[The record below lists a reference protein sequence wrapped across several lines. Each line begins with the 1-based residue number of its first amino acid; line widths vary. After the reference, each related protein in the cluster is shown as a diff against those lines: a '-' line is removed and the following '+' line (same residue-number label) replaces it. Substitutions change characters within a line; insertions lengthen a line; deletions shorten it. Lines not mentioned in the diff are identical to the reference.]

1 MRADVFVMSAS
12 RMRFTRCPARE
23 KSRRCPARK
32 KGGWL
37 LLLALVLI
45 AGCETPTEI
54 VDIRR
59 DAGPQAECRAV
70 EVGAVACEGEMSL
83 RCDESGHVNERID
96 CAERGQVCVPRL
108 GCSMC
113 APYRV
118 RCDGELVLRCNAAG
132 TAETEEATCDAAAG
146 LHCSPLGCQPLCAQ
160 AEEAHSYLGCAYYAV
175 PTTNSYLDPV
185 FYFAV
190 AIANPQLVPAEVT
203 IDGGADVHEVRTIEP
218 GALEL
223 VRLPWIESLRQPV
236 VAEDHFSVRATV
248 PAYRIESN
256 VPVTVH
262 QFNPLTFSEPV
273 NCTSGS
279 EGGRCFSYT
288 NDASLL
294 LPTHALTGS
303 YLLMSRAAHLVTAGT
318 ARSASPGFVT
328 IVGAGTETIP
338 VTVRTHAY
346 IAGGIDGVMQR
357 HVPGENFTL
366 MLAPGEV
373 IQLVTEVPARCPV
386 TPVFDGVNEVCPLGS
401 DYDLTGT
408 EVVANGPIA
417 VFAGHNCAFAPFDRW
432 ACDHLE
438 EQIFPSEAL
447 GLSVVAPMS
456 MQQRG
461 EPHLLRVVSAAN
473 GNVITFS
480 PTREDAP
487 SIVLNRGE
495 FTEIVMSVPMRV
507 TGTAPLLA
515 ARFFVGQDY
524 NGLGSSGRAATG
536 DPSMGLLV
544 PDEQW
549 RREYVFLAPA
559 TYTTTFVD
567 IIAPAT
573 ARVELDA
580 QVVGAFRAAAG
591 TGFSIARV
599 ALRPGVHR
607 ITANYPVGVQVYG
620 YAPYTSYLVPGGLD
634 LVEIAEPL

>member
-1 MRADVFVMSAS
+1 
-12 RMRFTRCPARE
+12 MRFSFFPARE
-23 KSRRCPARK
+23 TSEF
-32 KGGWL
+32 
-37 LLLALVLI
+37 LLALVLLT
-45 AGCETPTEI
+45 GCETPTEI
-54 VDIRR
+54 MDIRR
-59 DAGPQAECRAV
+59 DAGPQAECLDIEA
-70 EVGAVACEGEMSL
+70 GAVACEGAMAL
-83 RCDESGHVNERID
+83 RCDDNGRVNERID
-96 CAERGQVCVPRL
+96 CAERGQLCVPRL

-113 APYRV
+113 EPHRV
-118 RCDGELVLRCNAAG
+118 RCDGELVLRCNSSG

-146 LHCSPLGCQPLCAQ
+146 LHCSPLGCQQLCAQ
-160 AEEAHSYLGCAYYAV
+160 AEEANSYLGCAYYAV
-175 PTTNSYLDPV
+175 PTTNSYLDAA

-203 IDGGADVHEVRTIEP
+203 IAGGADVREGRTIAP
-218 GALEL
+218 GELEL

-236 VAEDHFSVRATV
+236 VAEDHFSIRATV

-273 NCTSGS
+273 NCASGS

-303 YLLMSRAAHLVTAGT
+303 YLLMSRAAHLVTSGAS
-318 ARSASPGFVT
+318 RSASPGFVT
-328 IVGAGTETIP
+328 IIGAGTEPVP

-346 IAGGIDGVMQR
+346 IAGGIDGVMPR

-366 MLAPGEV
+366 TLAPGEV
-373 IQLVTEVPARCPV
+373 VQLVTEVPATCPV
-386 TPVFDGVNEVCPLGS
+386 APLVDGSTSYCPLGT

-417 VFAGHNCAFAPFDRW
+417 VFAGHNCAFVPFDRW

-447 GLSVVAPMS
+447 GTSVVAPMS

-461 EPHLLRVVSAAN
+461 EPHLLRIVSAAN
-473 GNVITFS
+473 DNVIAFS
-480 PTREDAP
+480 PTREDVP
-487 SIVLNRGE
+487 PIVLNRGE
-495 FTEIVMSVPMRV
+495 FTEIVMSVPTRV

-524 NGLGSSGRAATG
+524 RGRGSSGGAASG

-549 RREYVFLAPA
+549 RSEYVFLAPA
-559 TYTTTFVD
+559 TFTSTFVD
-567 IIAPAT
+567 IIAPAV

-580 QVVGAFRAAAG
+580 QVVGGFRAAAG

-607 ITANYPVGVQVYG
+607 ITSTFAVGVQVYG

-634 LVEIAEPL
+634 LVEISDPL

>member
-1 MRADVFVMSAS
+1 MSAS
-12 RMRFTRCPARE
+12 RMRF
-23 KSRRCPARK
+23 S
-32 KGGWL
+32 

-59 DAGPQAECRAV
+59 DAGPQAECLDV
-70 EVGAVACEGEMSL
+70 EVGAIACEGAMSL
-83 RCDESGHVNERID
+83 QCDANGRVTGRVD

-113 APYRV
+113 VPYRV
-118 RCDGELVLRCNAAG
+118 RCDGELVLRCNATG
-132 TAETEEATCDAAAG
+132 TAETEEVTCDAASG

-160 AEEAHSYLGCAYYAV
+160 AEEANSYLGCAYYAV
-175 PTTNSYLDPV
+175 PTTNSYLDAV

-203 IDGGADVHEVRTIEP
+203 IDGGADVHEVRTIAP

-223 VRLPWIESLRQPV
+223 VRLPWIESLRSPV

-273 NCTSGS
+273 DCASGS

-294 LPTHALTGS
+294 LPIHALTGS
-303 YLLMSRAAHLVTAGT
+303 YLLMSRAAHLVTSGT
-318 ARSASPGFVT
+318 TRSASPGFVT
-328 IVGAGTETIP
+328 IVGAASLP
-338 VTVRTHAY
+338 VAVTVRTHAY
-346 IAGGIDGVMQR
+346 IAGGIDGGMPR

-373 IQLVTEVPARCPV
+373 VQLVTEVPGTCPRA
-386 TPVFDGVNEVCPLGS
+386 PVVEGLVSYCPLGT

-408 EVVANGPIA
+408 EVVANGPVA
-417 VFAGHNCAFAPFDRW
+417 VFSGHNCAFVPFDRW

-438 EQIFPSEAL
+438 EQIFPSQAL
-447 GLSVVAPMS
+447 GTSVVAPMS

-461 EPHLLRVVSAAN
+461 EPHLLRIVSAAN
-473 GNVITFS
+473 DNVITFS
-480 PTREDAP
+480 PTRDDAP
-487 SIVLNRGE
+487 PITLNRGE
-495 FTEIVMSVPMRV
+495 FAEIVMSVPMRV

-524 NGLGSSGRAATG
+524 SGRGTSGGAASG

-544 PDEQW
+544 PDAQW
-549 RREYVFLAPA
+549 RDEYVFLAPD
-559 TYTTTFVD
+559 TYTSTFVD
-567 IIAPAT
+567 IIAPEI

-580 QVVGAFRAAAG
+580 QVVGGFRAAAG
-591 TGFSIARV
+591 TGLSIARV

-607 ITANYPVGVQVYG
+607 ITSNFNVGVQVYG

-634 LVEIAEPL
+634 LVEIADPL